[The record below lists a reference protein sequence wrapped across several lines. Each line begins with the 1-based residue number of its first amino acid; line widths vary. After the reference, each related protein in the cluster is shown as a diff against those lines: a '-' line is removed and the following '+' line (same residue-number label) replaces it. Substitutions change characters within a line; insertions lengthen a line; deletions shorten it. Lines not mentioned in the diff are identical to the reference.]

1 MDVLLSLEET
11 GSQLRDLSSEGSPL
25 TETEATWLPPR
36 GGSQLRDSAG
46 ISPDFARC
54 RYPGQIPGLARSL
67 AVCHQPAAGYLVTMK
82 RILALLVAVALAALA
97 IVKLRE
103 EDPAP
108 EMPKGSW
115 ELADDEPST

>member
-1 MDVLLSLEET
+1 
-11 GSQLRDLSSEGSPL
+11 
-25 TETEATWLPPR
+25 
-36 GGSQLRDSAG
+36 
-46 ISPDFARC
+46 
-54 RYPGQIPGLARSL
+54 
-67 AVCHQPAAGYLVTMK
+67 MK